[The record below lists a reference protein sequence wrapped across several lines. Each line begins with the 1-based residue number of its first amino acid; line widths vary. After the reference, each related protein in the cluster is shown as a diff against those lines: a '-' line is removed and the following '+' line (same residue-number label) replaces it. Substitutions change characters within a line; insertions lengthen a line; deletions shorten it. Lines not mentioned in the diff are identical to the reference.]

1 MQTFSSVV
9 VLGLAGAA
17 GTLMRAGCNTAAE
30 RLFGP
35 GYPWGTLFV
44 NVVGSL
50 VFGIVVAAA
59 RSRGLVPAGW
69 EAPLL
74 VGLLGGFTTFSTF
87 AFQSLEMLEAGRIA
101 AAAAYVVATNVA
113 AIAAVWGGL
122 RLLGS

>member
-17 GTLMRAGCNTAAE
+17 GTLMRAGCNAAAE
-30 RLFGP
+30 RLFGA

-59 RSRGLVPAGW
+59 RSRGLVTAGW
-69 EAPLL
+69 EMPLL

-87 AFQSLEMLEAGRIA
+87 AFQSLEMLEAGRVT

>member
-9 VLGLAGAA
+9 AIGLAGAV

-50 VFGIVVAAA
+50 AFGIVLAAA

-87 AFQSLEMLEAGRIA
+87 AFQSLELLETGRIVA
-101 AAAAYVVATNVA
+101 ATAYVVVTNVA
-113 AIAAVWGGL
+113 AIVAVWGGL